1 MNTYPDITYN
11 LDQYTAELGRHID
24 NPFRKSLVEISWH
37 GTHQYQAM
45 IERDGMAA
53 QQKIL
58 AEIRDTIARLQ
69 QSAASGEKEC
79 QVLTSEAQAVRR
91 QSGEAAK
98 ETTYRDHHGRL
109 ATRDNSAQVA
119 KLRTREQ
126 QLLDACDERK
136 KSGAWAQQQI
146 IEYQAIDAKLTAALL
161 MYQYNAEKRAAK
173 PVEPPAPPVFHIH
186 NRIEAPVVNLEANLP
201 APEVTVNLPTRK
213 TETTIFRDRTGNIA
227 SATQVETDA

>member
-11 LDQYTAELGRHID
+11 LDQYAEELGRHID
-24 NPFRKSLVEISWH
+24 NPFHKALVEIGWH
-37 GTHQYQAM
+37 GTRQYQAM

-58 AEIRDTIARLQ
+58 ADIRETIARLR
-69 QSAASGEKEC
+69 QSAANAERAC
-79 QVLTSEAQAVRR
+79 RVLTGEAQAVRR

-126 QLLDACDERK
+126 QLRDACDERK
-136 KSGAWAQQQI
+136 KSGVWAQQQI

-161 MYQYNAEKRAAK
+161 MFQYNTEKRAAT
-173 PVEPPAPPVFHIH
+173 PVIPPPPPVFHIH
-186 NRIEAPVVNLEANLP
+186 NRVEAPVVNLEAILP
-201 APEVTVNLPTRK
+201 ASEVTVNLPARK
-213 TETTIFRDRTGNIA
+213 TETTIVRDRTGNIA
-227 SATQVETDA
+227 SATQIETDA